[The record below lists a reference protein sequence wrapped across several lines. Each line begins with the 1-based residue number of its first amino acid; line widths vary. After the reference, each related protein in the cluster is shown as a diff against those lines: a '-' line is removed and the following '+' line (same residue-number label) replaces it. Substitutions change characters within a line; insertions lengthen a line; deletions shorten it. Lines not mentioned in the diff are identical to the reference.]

1 LMGGIEPAAQRL
13 GVSAWSSGGCP
24 PVRWPTCPPVV
35 EYSKCALVG
44 AQRGELASKLGPDG
58 ISREEVLLSVDSRA
72 TLVNTADRRHGVV
85 SWRKEAG
92 MNLIRRALVG
102 SAVAA
107 GGVLLTSGMAGA
119 TIHPIVESFDCA
131 NAEAFENHPLG
142 DPADPIGQTPG
153 ATPGDGN
160 NELRALAVANPA
172 AAGEHKLNGECGG
185 P

>member
-1 LMGGIEPAAQRL
+1 VGGAE
-13 GVSAWSSGGCP
+13 S
-24 PVRWPTCPPVV
+24 
-35 EYSKCALVG
+35 
-44 AQRGELASKLGPDG
+44 EL
-58 ISREEVLLSVDSRA
+58 SRRQEVLLSVDSWG
-72 TLVNTADRRHGVV
+72 TLVDTADRRHVTV
-85 SWRKEAG
+85 SWRKAG
-92 MNLIRRALVG
+92 MNLIQRALVG
-102 SAVAA
+102 AAVAA

-131 NAEAFENHPLG
+131 NAQAFAHHPLG

-172 AAGEHKLNGECGG
+172 AAGEHKLNGECG